1 MSNNKMNQTFENKK
15 ETCQN
20 QEKDNRFLQGIQLL
34 SSLKSIPGKII
45 PLNNK
50 IEIPKKTINEK
61 NDALNSKKIL
71 SKNKIFHRSKSLFTP
86 KENPNNNIK
95 NTKII

>member
-1 MSNNKMNQTFENKK
+1 MSNNKMNQTSENKK

-45 PLNNK
+45 PLDNK
-50 IEIPKKTINEK
+50 IEIKYYDNEK
-61 NDALNSKKIL
+61 NDVLNSKK
-71 SKNKIFHRSKSLFTP
+71 
-86 KENPNNNIK
+86 
-95 NTKII
+95 NTL

>member
-15 ETCQN
+15 EIYQN

-45 PLNNK
+45 RLDNK
-50 IEIPKKTINEK
+50 IEIPKKVINTYDNEN
-61 NDALNSKKIL
+61 NDALNSKKID
-71 SKNKIFHRSKSLFTP
+71 SKNNIFH
-86 KENPNNNIK
+86 
-95 NTKII
+95 